1 MTGAATLIS
10 GDKKLFDSLRTKLP
24 ALTTAMGGTRGEVLT
39 SEMLTESFQ
48 QVVVIAT
55 EADMVDQD
63 GLFFIIEKN
72 TYVS

>member
-1 MTGAATLIS
+1 
-10 GDKKLFDSLRTKLP
+10 
-24 ALTTAMGGTRGEVLT
+24 MGGTRGEVLT